1 MGCTDGLFEVF
12 SFAFR
17 HLYKVNSFYADSM
30 LGKKW
35 KPHYFTVQ
43 EESDSPVGSDPSQQF
58 ELDEALPKKKSKK
71 KQELSTKGIP

>member
-1 MGCTDGLFEVF
+1 MDYSRFFFFLLGICMTLTSE
-12 SFAFR
+12 
-17 HLYKVNSFYADSM
+17 LFYADNM

-43 EESDSPVGSDPSQQF
+43 EEPNSPVGSDPSQQL
-58 ELDEALPKKKSKK
+58 EPVEALPKKKSK

>member
-1 MGCTDGLFEVF
+1 MDYSRFFFFLLGICMKLTLE
-12 SFAFR
+12 
-17 HLYKVNSFYADSM
+17 SFYADNM

-43 EESDSPVGSDPSQQF
+43 EEPNSPVGSDPSQQL
-58 ELDEALPKKKSKK
+58 EPVEALPKKKSKK